1 MATIKNFISFINEDL
16 TDLIKGKE
24 DQKPFSI
31 HDKKPGDVVNVD
43 FKEVVIVKFLAWA
56 KDKNATCTRF
66 DGKLGNG
73 TPVTVVLDGQYKI
86 V

>member
-43 FKEVVIVKFLAWA
+43 YKEVVIVKFLAWG

-73 TPVTVVLDGQYKI
+73 TPVTVVLDRQYKI

>member
-43 FKEVVIVKFLAWA
+43 FKEFVIVKFLAWR

>member
-1 MATIKNFISFINEDL
+1 MAKIKDFSSFLNEAL
-16 TDLIKGKE
+16 KDLIKGKE

-43 FKEVVIVKFLAWA
+43 FKEVVILKFLTWT

-66 DGKLGNG
+66 DGKLGDG

>member
-16 TDLIKGKE
+16 KDLMKGKE

-43 FKEVVIVKFLAWA
+43 FKEVVIVKLLAWI

>member
-43 FKEVVIVKFLAWA
+43 FKDVVIVKFLAWR

-73 TPVTVVLDGQYKI
+73 TPVTVILDGQYKI

>member
-43 FKEVVIVKFLAWA
+43 FKEIVIVKFLAWA

>member
-43 FKEVVIVKFLAWA
+43 FKEVVIVKFLAWR

>member
-31 HDKKPGDVVNVD
+31 HDKKPGEVVNVD
-43 FKEVVIVKFLAWA
+43 FKEVVIVKFLAWR

>member
-16 TDLIKGKE
+16 TDLKKGKE

-43 FKEVVIVKFLAWA
+43 FKEVVIVKFLAWK
-56 KDKNATCTRF
+56 KDKNATCSRF

>member
-43 FKEVVIVKFLAWA
+43 FKEVVIVKLLAWI